1 MLTAQYRQ
9 AAIDW
14 LNGKQDFM
22 EGLAILK
29 KSGFKP
35 GVVRRLETIGES
47 ETTLMHLK
55 ENINLYIQFIGKE
68 PEDTDADLG
77 VIQGKQ
83 PVVLKQEDEVALSID
98 ELAQKFEVSSAAPTG
113 TSRTIIMYAQ
123 LYRSRERAHREM
135 AQVPETNDDENVTA
149 RRKLSDT
156 IDSCT
161 SQMEK
166 LYPLIKDYLEN
177 KKKIS
182 HEELDEVLKEK
193 EESDDDEGDGEKGGA
208 SDELDALSKEKLQKR
223 LKSAKTKILRK
234 KNLLE
239 FQQETKAAAPN
250 PLPDCPKRVKYE
262 TEIAQLEKEVEA
274 LQYAIARKA

>member
-166 LYPLIKDYLEN
+166 LYPLIKDYLET
-177 KKKIS
+177 KKEIS

-208 SDELDALSKEKLQKR
+208 SDELDALSKEELQKR

-262 TEIAQLEKEVEA
+262 TEIAQLEKEVKA

>member
-9 AAIDW
+9 SAIDW
-14 LNGKQDFM
+14 LNGKRDFK

-29 KSGFKP
+29 QSGFKP
-35 GVVRRLETIGES
+35 GVVRRLESIGES

-55 ENINLYIQFIGKE
+55 ENIYLYIQFIGKDS

-83 PVVLKQEDEVALSID
+83 PVVLKQEDEKARSID
-98 ELAQKFEVSSAAPTG
+98 EMAMEMDLSSATPTG
-113 TSRTIIMYAQ
+113 TNRAVMMYAE
-123 LYRSRERAHREM
+123 LYRARERAHREM
-135 AQVPETNDDENVTA
+135 AKVPETNSEENVEA
-149 RRKLSDT
+149 RRLLSDK

-177 KKKIS
+177 KKEIS
-182 HEELDEVLKEK
+182 HEELDNLMKEETEK
-193 EESDDDEGDGEKGGA
+193 EDEDGDGGDDYDKLPKAE
-208 SDELDALSKEKLQKR
+208 LQKR
-223 LKSAKTKILRK
+223 LKSAKTKILK
-234 KNLLE
+234 KRNLLE
-239 FQQETKAAAPN
+239 FQQEAKASAPN

>member
-1 MLTAQYRQ
+1 MLTSQYRQ
-9 AAIDW
+9 AAADW
-14 LNGKQDFM
+14 LKGKKDYK
-22 EGLAILK
+22 EGLDILK

-35 GVVRRLETIGES
+35 GVVRRLESIGES
-47 ETTLMHLK
+47 DTARMHLK
-55 ENINLYIQFIGKE
+55 ENIRLYIQFIGKE

-77 VIQGKQ
+77 VINGKQ
-83 PVVLKQEDEVALSID
+83 PEVLKQEETKNLSID
-98 ELAQKFEVSSAAPTG
+98 ELAVHFELSSAAPTG
-113 TSRTIIMYAQ
+113 TSRAVIQYAK
-123 LYRSRERAHREM
+123 LYRLREKAHREM
-135 AQVPETNDDENVTA
+135 ANVPETNDDEHVDA

-166 LYPLIKDYLEN
+166 LYPVVKDYIDT
-177 KKKIS
+177 KKVIS
-182 HEELDEVLKEK
+182 NE
-193 EESDDDEGDGEKGGA
+193 
-208 SDELDALSKEKLQKR
+208 ELDALLNEQEDKEADKKDETSDEYDAQSKEELQKL

-239 FQQETKAAAPN
+239 YQQETKADKPN

-262 TEIAQLEKEVEA
+262 TEIAKLEKDVEA